1 MYGEKEEEVTE
12 LRMDLMDVKQMYKQQ
27 VWYITYREHTQPREV
42 WSQLDGSFEFLPLQ
56 MTSTK

>member
-27 VWYITYREHTQPREV
+27 VWYITYTTKRSLVSAGEKFWIFAPSNDQY
-42 WSQLDGSFEFLPLQ
+42 Q
-56 MTSTK
+56 MNC